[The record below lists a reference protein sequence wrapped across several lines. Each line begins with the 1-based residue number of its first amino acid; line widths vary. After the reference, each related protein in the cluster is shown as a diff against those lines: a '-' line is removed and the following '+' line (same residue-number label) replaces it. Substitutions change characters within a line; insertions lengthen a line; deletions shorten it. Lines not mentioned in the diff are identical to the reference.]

1 MSTVHSPIPAGNI
14 PFTNYL
20 SDQFSGSGVASL
32 KPCII
37 KEIRVTNASGG
48 TRYLHLFNMSVVP
61 ADGSTPSLIPIPI
74 LNGSTVSIGYTEG
87 GRYFSTGLSW
97 CSSTTQATKTL
108 GGGADFW
115 LEADFVNAN

>member
-1 MSTVHSPIPAGNI
+1 MSTVHSPVPAGHI
-14 PFTNYL
+14 PVTNYS
-20 SDQFSGSGVASL
+20 SDDLLDKGVASL

-48 TRYLHLFNMSVVP
+48 TRYLQLFNASAVP
-61 ADGSTPSLIPIPI
+61 ADGATPSLIPIPI
-74 LNGSTVSIGYTEG
+74 LNGATVSITYPEG

-97 CSSTTQATKTL
+97 CSSTTQLTKTL
-108 GGGADFW
+108 GGVDFW

>member
-1 MSTVHSPIPAGNI
+1 MSTVHSPIPAGHI
-14 PFTNYL
+14 PVTNYSSDNL
-20 SDQFSGSGVASL
+20 SDKGVAALS
-32 KPCII
+32 PCII

-74 LNGSTVSIGYTEG
+74 LNGATVSISYPEG

-97 CSSTTQATKTL
+97 CSSTTQTTKTL
-108 GGGADFW
+108 GGADFW
-115 LEADFVNAN
+115 LEADYVNAN